1 MYRSILTYCV
11 LLALP
16 LYGQGRTDS
25 VAEKNK
31 GKSVSINVGLNMV
44 MRGFNRIILKDEYA
58 QINLRSMRTNL
69 KTWPVWDTNRF
80 STNFIGHPY
89 HGSMYF
95 SSARTN
101 GLGFYQSSVVSMA
114 GSLMWEYLME
124 TKPPSQNDL
133 WATTIGGTALG
144 ETLFRF
150 SDLVL
155 DNRTTGLE
163 RVGRELLAGILAPTR
178 LITRLTTGEAWR
190 TGQSRGNFLHVP
202 SYWLELYFG
211 ETATGTTG
219 SNPSMWRSAL
229 GIELLYGELFETVAG
244 KPYDWFR
251 LTGEIRAGNNYLHLT
266 QANTLGLILNKEL
279 LHNNE
284 TRVTVGLFQHF
295 NYYDL
300 NGRTNNN
307 TAPVYISEA
316 AAIGPGII
324 VQKKKDKS
332 TVQFAVHLSGII
344 LGASTS
350 DHFKLED
357 RDYNFGSG
365 FSLKLSSSLQFKQRL
380 TISLFSEDYFLFS
393 WKGVDDYEVLKQLTI
408 NEIDFLNVQGDKSS
422 TMLNLLGLTMKYS
435 LNKRVHVVLRARSFN
450 RNTLY
455 THFPSVKHSLNEFFF
470 GMGVNV

>member
-1 MYRSILTYCV
+1 M
-11 LLALP
+11 
-16 LYGQGRTDS
+16 
-25 VAEKNK
+25 
-31 GKSVSINVGLNMV
+31 
-44 MRGFNRIILKDEYA
+44 
-58 QINLRSMRTNL
+58 
-69 KTWPVWDTNRF
+69 
-80 STNFIGHPY
+80 
-89 HGSMYF
+89 
-95 SSARTN
+95 
-101 GLGFYQSSVVSMA
+101 GFYQSSSVSMA

-144 ETLFRF
+144 EALFRF

-163 RVGRELLAGILAPTR
+163 RAGRELLAGILAPTR

-190 TGQSRGNFLHVP
+190 TGPSRGNLLHVP
-202 SYWLELYFG
+202 SYWLKLHFG
-211 ETATGTTG
+211 ETATGVADG
-219 SNPSMWRSAL
+219 SLSLWRSVM

-251 LTGEIRAGNNYLHLT
+251 LTGEICVGDGYLHLS
-266 QANTLGLILNKEL
+266 QVNTLGLMLNKEL
-279 LHNNE
+279 LHDNE
-284 TRVTVGLFQHF
+284 TRVTAGLFQHF

-300 NGRTNNN
+300 KVGTNDNA
-307 TAPVYISEA
+307 APLYISEA

-324 VQKKKDKS
+324 VQKKKNKS
-332 TVQFAVHLSGII
+332 TVQFAAHLSGII

-365 FSLKLSSSLQFKQRL
+365 FSLKLSSSLKFKQRL

-393 WKGVDDYEVLKQLTI
+393 WKGVDDYEALRQLTI
-408 NEIDFLNVQGDKSS
+408 NEIDFLNLQGDKSS
-422 TMLNLLGLTMKYS
+422 VWLNLLGLTVKYR
-435 LNKRVHVVLRARSFN
+435 LNKRTHVVLRARSFN
-450 RNTLY
+450 RKTTY
-455 THFPSVKHSLNEFFF
+455 TYFPDVKHSSNELFL

>member
-1 MYRSILTYCV
+1 
-11 LLALP
+11 
-16 LYGQGRTDS
+16 
-25 VAEKNK
+25 
-31 GKSVSINVGLNMV
+31 
-44 MRGFNRIILKDEYA
+44 
-58 QINLRSMRTNL
+58 
-69 KTWPVWDTNRF
+69 
-80 STNFIGHPY
+80 
-89 HGSMYF
+89 
-95 SSARTN
+95 
-101 GLGFYQSSVVSMA
+101 
-114 GSLMWEYLME
+114 
-124 TKPPSQNDL
+124 
-133 WATTIGGTALG
+133 
-144 ETLFRF
+144 
-150 SDLVL
+150 
-155 DNRTTGLE
+155 
-163 RVGRELLAGILAPTR
+163 
-178 LITRLTTGEAWR
+178 
-190 TGQSRGNFLHVP
+190 
-202 SYWLELYFG
+202 
-211 ETATGTTG
+211 
-219 SNPSMWRSAL
+219 
-229 GIELLYGELFETVAG
+229 
-244 KPYDWFR
+244 
-251 LTGEIRAGNNYLHLT
+251 
-266 QANTLGLILNKEL
+266 
-279 LHNNE
+279 
-284 TRVTVGLFQHF
+284 
-295 NYYDL
+295 

-455 THFPSVKHSLNEFFF
+455 T
-470 GMGVNV
+470 